1 MFTCTYFTEDGPA
14 MASRL
19 SEGLSM
25 PIEFVELTDIEA
37 YNTFVCMGCTPWK
50 ASGTFICNQLILTLI
65 AFVTTFG
72 MLGLGG
78 SEPVHQDCKLLLYVP
93 LSIAI
98 LLSFSHRGYPATSLA
113 IWARDNYVSSK
124 HV

>member
-1 MFTCTYFTEDGPA
+1 MLVFTCIYFTEDGPA

-19 SEGLSM
+19 CEGLSM

-37 YNTFVCMGCTPWK
+37 YNTFVCMGCTPWR

-93 LSIAI
+93 CTLLFSYHFPTEAI
-98 LLSFSHRGYPATSLA
+98 QLLL
-113 IWARDNYVSSK
+113 
-124 HV
+124 